1 MDNFGSK
8 FTAFTSV
15 AGSKN
20 EYDSRGETFLTK
32 TQWVIV
38 IVCGIAIAVGIHLWL
53 RASGL

>member
-8 FTAFTSV
+8 FTALTSI

-20 EYDSRGETFLTK
+20 EYDSRGEKFLTK

-38 IVCGIAIAVGIHLWL
+38 VASGIAIALGIHFWL

>member
-8 FTAFTSV
+8 FTAFTSI
-15 AGSKN
+15 ASSKN
-20 EYDSRGETFLTK
+20 EYDSRGEKLLTK

-38 IVCGIAIAVGIHLWL
+38 VASGIAIALGIHLWL